1 MAANF
6 VKITVRGNEEYSFI
20 FEKYF
25 TLDELGKIYLFIIM
39 YPVLV
44 VTTISSI
51 PIYGYIK
58 LASHADR
65 FEVDEGP
72 KGCSIIFC
80 QIV

>member
-20 FEKYF
+20 FEKHF

-44 VTTISSI
+44 VTAI
-51 PIYGYIK
+51 PSLPTYGYIK
-58 LASHADR
+58 LSSYADR
-65 FEVDEGP
+65 SEVEE
-72 KGCSIIFC
+72 GCSIIFF
-80 QIV
+80 QTE